1 VAALG
6 APGRLGVDVTDVESE
21 RIGLRSAIREAL
33 HLTNVK
39 GLGVVCEACGSKV
52 GRRCYGNGPM
62 ARLHQGRNQ
71 QASDRVKQ
79 ILMDALEPPEG
90 ES

>member
-1 VAALG
+1 MRAEN
-6 APGRLGVDVTDVESE
+6 DQ
-21 RIGLRSAIREAL
+21 LRSAIREAL
-33 HLTNVK
+33 HLANVK

-62 ARLHQGRNQ
+62 ARVHQGRNQ

-79 ILMDALEPPEG
+79 ILLDALGTPKQ
-90 ES
+90 S